1 MITSTTFNAASRKG
15 TRIKILGLV
24 SPWSRSSLQKEVV
37 LSKKVTSEFLVAEKN
52 SSETDNTASHPTLE
66 IDIGSQGSTN
76 SKTNHKT
83 GKRHKKITSKKNLDL
98 HLFSINTNYLQ
109 SHKEHLATP
118 WWLHGVL
125 ELNMV
130 SWVISMQGGE
140 FLTKV
145 YSSRDATLLQY
156 FPTPSSKLLSSF
168 HPSSHAAAR
177 SKAIICWK
185 EDRLFFPLKLFV
197 KWLLPYPISFLS
209 FQDWTIFAVF
219 FITLDRVLSGNI
231 KNTSRLRTCHCH
243 LPMSKLTDKYLWLL
257 PLWN

>member
-1 MITSTTFNAASRKG
+1 M
-15 TRIKILGLV
+15 
-24 SPWSRSSLQKEVV
+24 
-37 LSKKVTSEFLVAEKN
+37 
-52 SSETDNTASHPTLE
+52 
-66 IDIGSQGSTN
+66 
-76 SKTNHKT
+76 
-83 GKRHKKITSKKNLDL
+83 
-98 HLFSINTNYLQ
+98 
-109 SHKEHLATP
+109 ATP

-140 FLTKV
+140 LLTKV
-145 YSSRDATLLQY
+145 YSSRDVTLLQY

-168 HPSSHAAAR
+168 HPSSHVAAR

-185 EDRLFFPLKLFV
+185 EDRHFFSLKLFV

-231 KNTSRLRTCHCH
+231 KNTSRLRTCHVLLKCTSESVWCLS
-243 LPMSKLTDKYLWLL
+243 LPFKSTHYNFL
-257 PLWN
+257 PKAFEDSNE